1 MPGIGVISN
10 RNARLNKLY
19 PKIRDRIA
27 FVVGRGGEVASTG
40 SLDDAHKAIEEFKRF
55 DIDMVAISGGDGT
68 AHRTIELMIQVYGDA
83 ALPPILLLPTG
94 TQNMVPN
101 SFGIRDSGVATLLL
115 AQARY
120 RHNLPLRCLRR
131 NLLRVNGHHSFML
144 GIGIGPR
151 FLKVYYDRGDTTHLG
166 GAKLLGEYGL
176 GAVRGEQAALDLVA
190 PIQTRFRADQ
200 GRWREMP
207 CHTIFCSFIEELSLR
222 FKCFPRAG
230 WDEGLFECLLMEGPP
245 HWVVRGLPYLWIG
258 STRQFKGVERSMA
271 RSMEFRL
278 GKPEHYT
285 LDGEVYE
292 PTDRFQV
299 RAGPEL
305 RFVVPGLKLRRI
317 DSRLRQDTIGPWDL
331 QFLV

>member
-40 SLDDAHKAIEEFKRF
+40 SLDDAHKAIEEFKRS

-68 AHRTIELMIQVYGDA
+68 AHRTIELMIQIYDQTP
-83 ALPPILLLPTG
+83 LPPVLLLPTG

-131 NLLRVNGHHSFML
+131 NLLKVNGHHSFML
-144 GIGIGPR
+144 GIGIAPR
-151 FLKVYYDRGDTTHLG
+151 FLKQYYDRGDTTHLG
-166 GAKLLGEYGL
+166 AAKLLAEYAVSAARGL
-176 GAVRGEQAALDLVA
+176 PAAMALVA
-190 PIQTRFRADQ
+190 PIQTRFRVDE
-200 GRWREMP
+200 GRWRTKP
-207 CHTIFCSFIEELSLR
+207 FHTIFCSFIEELSLR

-230 WDEGLFECLLMEGPP
+230 WDEGLFEVLLMEGPP
-245 HWVVRGLPYLWIG
+245 FWVVRGLPTLWTG
-258 STRQFKGVERSMA
+258 STRPFQGAERALARKVEFKLEQ
-271 RSMEFRL
+271 
-278 GKPEHYT
+278 PEPYT

-292 PTDRFQV
+292 PCDRFEV
-299 RAGPEL
+299 SAGPEL
-305 RFVVPGLKLRRI
+305 RFVVPGLRMRRPDPHLRH
-317 DSRLRQDTIGPWDL
+317 DTIGPWDMR
-331 QFLV
+331 FLV